1 MGNARGDFRAVW
13 SYALVAATS
22 QLLWLTF
29 APITTESAAHFGV
42 SEDSIGLLAEIFP
55 LLYVLLAIPA
65 GLLLDRWL
73 DRTLIAAA
81 ALMALGAAVRLAGGY
96 EAALAGQILVAVAQ
110 PAVLAAVTK
119 LAAERVEPGARA
131 TAIGIGSA
139 GVFLGV
145 VGALVLGATVG
156 AADEMQPLLIA
167 NLAVAIVAL
176 TAVSVALRPR
186 ALFDSGH
193 SVSIGLGQLRGIYTD
208 PVLSR
213 LGAMM
218 FLGVGVFNAVA
229 TWLEVLLEPGGV
241 SSSTT
246 GWILVGMTV
255 AGVIGAVTLPQRVAA
270 RGAERGFM
278 QIVALVG
285 LVVFVVLAAIDAP
298 PVIFVLLAVLGFALL
313 AGQPVILELSERRA
327 GHAAASTAGAVQL
340 AANLGGIVI
349 AVLIQTVNDD
359 PALSFTLL
367 GVSMLLIAPVARS
380 LKPGFNERADAI
392 AG

>member
-1 MGNARGDFRAVW
+1 MGSSRGDFRAVW
-13 SYALVAATS
+13 AYASVAATS

-42 SEDSIGLLAEIFP
+42 SEDSVGLLAEIFP

-73 DRTLIAAA
+73 ERTLIAAA
-81 ALMALGAAVRLAGGY
+81 GLMAIGAAVRLAGDY
-96 EAALAGQILVAVAQ
+96 EAALAGQVLVAVAQ

-119 LAAERVEPGARA
+119 LAAERVVPDARA

-139 GVFLGV
+139 GVFLGI

-156 AADEMQPLLIA
+156 ADDDMQPLLLA
-167 NLAVAIVAL
+167 NLAFSVIAL
-176 TAVSVALRPR
+176 IAVSLTLRRR
-186 ALFDSGH
+186 ALFESGH
-193 SVSIGLGQLRGIYTD
+193 SVSVGLGQLRGIYTD

-218 FLGVGVFNAVA
+218 FLGVGVFNALA

-246 GWILVGMTV
+246 SWILVGMTV
-255 AGVIGAVTLPQRVAA
+255 AGVVGAVTLPQRVAA

-298 PVIFVLLAVLGFALL
+298 SVVFVLLALLGLVLL

-327 GHAAASTAGAVQL
+327 GRAAASAAGAVQL

-359 PALSFTLL
+359 PALSFVLL
-367 GVSMLLIAPVARS
+367 GVFMFLIAPVARS
-380 LKPGFNERADAI
+380 LKPGFNERVA
-392 AG
+392 